1 MSKGDNSPGLSR
13 FAALM
18 RVLAQGQIPTDLM
31 LDFGEIQK
39 NGSLL
44 TNTSGVAIPKDG
56 YLICRKADVSKGDR
70 VLVAWVGNDA
80 VVIDRIKNASS
91 VL

>member
-1 MSKGDNSPGLSR
+1 MSKGNNSPGLSR
-13 FAALM
+13 FAAVM
-18 RVLAQGQIPTDLM
+18 RALAQGQIPTDLI

-44 TNTSGVAIPKDG
+44 TNTSGVAIPKQD
-56 YLICRKADVSKGDR
+56 YLVCRNADVSKGDR

-80 VVIDRIKNASS
+80 VVIDRIRSASS
-91 VL
+91 AL

>member
-1 MSKGDNSPGLSR
+1 MSKGNNSPGLSR

-18 RVLAQGQIPTDLM
+18 QAIAKGQVPTELF
-31 LDFGEIQK
+31 LDFGEIQS

-44 TNTSGVAIPKDG
+44 TNTVTVEIPKGD
-56 YLICRKADVSKGDR
+56 YLVLRGASVSKGDH
-70 VLVAWVGNDA
+70 VLVAWVQNDA
-80 VVIDRIKNASS
+80 VVLGKTQRASS

>member
-1 MSKGDNSPGLSR
+1 MSKGNNSPGLSK
-13 FAALM
+13 FAGIMQAL
-18 RVLAQGQIPTDLM
+18 AKGQVPKDLV

-44 TNTSGVAIPKDG
+44 TNTVTVAVPKDD
-56 YLICRKADVSKGDR
+56 YLVLKGASISKGDH
-70 VLVAWVGNDA
+70 VLVAWVQNDA
-80 VVIDRIKNASS
+80 VVLGRTQKASD

>member
-13 FAALM
+13 FAGVM
-18 RVLAQGQIPTDLM
+18 QKLAKGQVPDDLV
-31 LDFGEIQK
+31 LDFGVIQK

-44 TNTSGVAIPKDG
+44 TNTVTVEIPKSD
-56 YLICRKADVSKGDR
+56 YLVLKGASVEKGDH
-70 VLVAWVGNDA
+70 VLVAWVQNDA
-80 VVIDRIKNASS
+80 VVLGKTRKASS